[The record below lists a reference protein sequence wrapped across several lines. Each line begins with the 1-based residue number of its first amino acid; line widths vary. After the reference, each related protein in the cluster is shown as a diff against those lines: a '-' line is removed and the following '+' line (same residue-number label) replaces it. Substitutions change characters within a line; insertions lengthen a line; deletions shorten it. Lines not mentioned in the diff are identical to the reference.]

1 MIDTLYKIMDLAKV
15 LGLWKPPRIGEPK
28 PEEYKTHLTKTERH
42 GKTYK
47 ELQELRKIKLEKND

>member
-1 MIDTLYKIMDLAKV
+1 MDLAKV